1 MVDTIQRP
9 VIVPK
14 IEIFEQRA
22 AWRQVLGDRA
32 PLAARAQDVH
42 QAVHDFTDIDAPLAP
57 TMLGRRYQGRN
68 MGPFFVRHV
77 TRIAKLAA
85 IIGTTIF
92 RCPHR
97 SYPPM
102 SDKTL
107 ESHPTHMIQQLF
119 GRTLS
124 WKYPG
129 SLKYTRD
136 RCSAPSRK
144 DWKRN
149 YWRRAT
155 AAICEPPSSGS
166 ARSYSMT
173 PGNGHNP

>member
-42 QAVHDFTDIDAPLAP
+42 QAVHDFTDIDAPPAP
-57 TMLGRRYQGRN
+57 ASLGRWYQWRDKS
-68 MGPFFVRHV
+68 PFPVRHV

-85 IIGTTIF
+85 IIRTTVF

-97 SYPPM
+97 SCPPVRVN
-102 SDKTL
+102 TL

-119 GRTLS
+119 GRTLTN
-124 WKYPG
+124 G
-129 SLKYTRD
+129 REILRD
-136 RCSAPSRK
+136 R
-144 DWKRN
+144 N
-149 YWRRAT
+149 RRRYRCCRRDRSHDLFRPHRRR
-155 AAICEPPSSGS
+155 IIDS
-166 ARSYSMT
+166 AREPISPEAGY
-173 PGNGHNP
+173 